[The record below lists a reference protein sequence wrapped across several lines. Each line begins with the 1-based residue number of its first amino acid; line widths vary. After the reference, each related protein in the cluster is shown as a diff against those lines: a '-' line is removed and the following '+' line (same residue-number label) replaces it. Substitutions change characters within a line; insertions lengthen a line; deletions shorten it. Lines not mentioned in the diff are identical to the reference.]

1 MTPTSV
7 EVWSEPCSVR
17 STFGFVT
24 VWIPLKD
31 AIIKSMSDEK
41 NVLGEGMSKK
51 GYNFVGMKDYVI
63 RIYKQCFRKEDLEEN
78 IF

>member
-1 MTPTSV
+1 
-7 EVWSEPCSVR
+7 
-17 STFGFVT
+17 
-24 VWIPLKD
+24 
-31 AIIKSMSDEK
+31 MSDEK